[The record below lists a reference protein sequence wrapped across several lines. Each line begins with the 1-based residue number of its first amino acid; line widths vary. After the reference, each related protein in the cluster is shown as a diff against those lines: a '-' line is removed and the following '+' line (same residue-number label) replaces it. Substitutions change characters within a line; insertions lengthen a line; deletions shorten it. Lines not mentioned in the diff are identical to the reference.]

1 MTMTWHRRHDRAE
14 LFPDGVPVLGRGKHR
29 NAKKGACFMEYA
41 SFLAGE
47 RWSDHP
53 SCTHPVLAGLAR
65 SVNDHIGDGARQ
77 ELVELVPS
85 VVGLTSD
92 RADAGAL
99 IARECAVQALPIA
112 AEERQRVLALG
123 LLRCEQVL
131 SGDRDARP
139 GERVEE
145 ALRQAPAAYAWAR
158 AYRGP
163 LDSSRAVFDRVAVP
177 TIVESSVRGI
187 ALAAVDD
194 TDQRLIAMLRRLVA
208 ACELWFA
215 PRPEAPVAPV
225 VREQAHR

>member
-14 LFPDGVPVLGRGKHR
+14 SFPDGVPVLGRGKHR

-77 ELVELVPS
+77 ELVEMVPS

-92 RADAGAL
+92 RPDAGAL
-99 IARECAVQALPIA
+99 IARECAIDALPIA

-131 SGDRDARP
+131 SGARDARP
-139 GERVEE
+139 GERVEK

-194 TDQRLIAMLRRLVA
+194 TDKRLVALLRRLVA
-208 ACELWFA
+208 ACETWFA
-215 PRPEAPVAPV
+215 PEPEPASPRPDP
-225 VREQAHR
+225 EQAHR

>member
-1 MTMTWHRRHDRAE
+1 MTTIWHRRHERGE

-29 NAKKGACFMEYA
+29 SAKKGACFMEYA

-53 SCTHPVLAGLAR
+53 SCTNPVLAGLAR
-65 SVNDHIGDGARQ
+65 SVNDHIADDARQ
-77 ELVELVPS
+77 HLVELVPS

-92 RADAGAL
+92 RPDAGAL
-99 IARECAVQALPIA
+99 IARECAMEALPIA

-131 SGDRDARP
+131 AGSRDARP
-139 GERVEE
+139 SPRVEKV
-145 ALRQAPAAYAWAR
+145 LRQAPAAYAWAR

-194 TDQRLIAMLRRLVA
+194 TDERLVRLLRRLVD
-208 ACELWFA
+208 ACEVWFA
-215 PRPEAPVAPV
+215 PPAAVDEGLPVD
-225 VREQAHR
+225 R